1 MDNEV
6 QFKQKYLVH
15 EIIFSIFLI
24 IIFFFFVFQDLSAGD
39 RYDIGQTISFQLH
52 DAYEQLIHFP
62 AQIFLN
68 SLNLLLASRLR
79 LTQDRIRNVTL
90 GKENGLL
97 IAFFLISIYLSFH
110 F

>member
-1 MDNEV
+1 
-6 QFKQKYLVH
+6 
-15 EIIFSIFLI
+15 
-24 IIFFFFVFQDLSAGD
+24 
-39 RYDIGQTISFQLH
+39 
-52 DAYEQLIHFP
+52 
-62 AQIFLN
+62 
-68 SLNLLLASRLR
+68 LNLLLASRLR